1 MLTLLTFFGIICLKF
16 VFAMSEFV
24 KLFADGI
31 ESNPGPAPI
40 KNFIKLAFSRQYH
53 EGDVRGMIQCIC
65 NSFLLFAN

>member
-1 MLTLLTFFGIICLKF
+1 
-16 VFAMSEFV
+16 MSEFV
-24 KLFADGI
+24 KLFVDGI